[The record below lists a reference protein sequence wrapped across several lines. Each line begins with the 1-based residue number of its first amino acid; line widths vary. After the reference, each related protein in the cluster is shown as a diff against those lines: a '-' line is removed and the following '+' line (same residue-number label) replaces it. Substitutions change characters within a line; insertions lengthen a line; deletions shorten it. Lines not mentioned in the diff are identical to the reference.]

1 MTGLQHYQEFQEIL
15 STYHVSDHA
24 KKILQNLRLV
34 LLLAPTSGGRNTI
47 IDHMVKTGRYY
58 FIVSDT
64 TRPPRINDG
73 VEEQNGK
80 IYWFRPEEEVLAD
93 LKAGEYLEAEII
105 HNQQVSGISLRELEK
120 AEKEQKIAIKDIELE
135 GMHNVMR
142 VKPDTVAIMVVPPSF
157 EEWQKRLSNRGQMT
171 IQEQKNRFQTAQ
183 RILQDAHKQDY
194 YHFIV
199 NENVEQSAQIIDAII
214 AGRSDPHQG
223 RATGIIRHI
232 EERLLEKLD
241 SLEKV

>member
-1 MTGLQHYQEFQEIL
+1 MAGLQHHQEFQEIL

-34 LLLAPTSGGRNTI
+34 LLIAPTSGGRNTI
-47 IDHMVKTGRYY
+47 IEHQLKTGRYY

-73 VEEQNGK
+73 VPEENGK
-80 IYWFRPEEEVLAD
+80 IYWFRSEEEVLAD
-93 LKAGEYLEAEII
+93 LRAGEYLEAEII

-120 AEKEQKIAIKDIELE
+120 AVKEKKIAIKDIELE
-135 GMHNVMR
+135 GMHNILR

-157 EEWQKRLSNRGQMT
+157 DEWQKRLSNRGQMT
-171 IQEQKNRFQTAQ
+171 AHEQKNRFQTAQ

-194 YHFIV
+194 YHFVV
-199 NENVEQSAQIIDAII
+199 NENMEQSAQLIDAII
-214 AGRSDPHQG
+214 AGKPNPHQG
-223 RATGIIRHI
+223 RAIGVIQHL
-232 EERLLEKLD
+232 EERLQEKLD